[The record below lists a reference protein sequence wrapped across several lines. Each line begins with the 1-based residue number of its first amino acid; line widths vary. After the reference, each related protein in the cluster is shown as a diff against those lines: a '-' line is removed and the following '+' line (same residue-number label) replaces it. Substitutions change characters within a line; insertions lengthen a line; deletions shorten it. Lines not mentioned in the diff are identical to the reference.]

1 MKKFIT
7 GLWITTFSFGCFAQS
22 NSILLRHDT
31 TQLKALECEWVIKAL
46 IKIDPSLISEIGKS
60 VPLIILQAIE
70 RGKLKATDPLTNK
83 IIPAKE
89 IFTWKMPRDT
99 MMVADANGNY
109 TKQEVIQRKI
119 NSDDITQLRIFQDW
133 YFDIATG
140 KIQSQIESIELLIL
154 VYTPAGHFI
163 GNKAIC
169 RIHY

>member
-133 YFDIATG
+133 YFDIKTA
-140 KIQSQIESIELLIL
+140 KIQSQIKWIDLLIDVHSSSGFL
-154 VYTPAGHFI
+154 LGQK
-163 GNKAIC
+163 NLC
-169 RIHY
+169 RIFY